1 MWDYAGGKFW
11 SRRRNK
17 FFTGVSPHI
26 YTTNNTTLS
35 TLSTSIDDQFK
46 TAITYV
52 DDKITEQQEYT
63 DQEIEALTWRTEGYI
78 QEALI

>member
-1 MWDYAGGKFW
+1 MILKLINYIKFLFNINNNDIINL
-11 SRRRNK
+11 SKNISILN
-17 FFTGVSPHI
+17 TDINYNYV
-26 YTTNNTTLS
+26 NNTTLS

-63 DQEIEALTWRTEGYI
+63 DQEIEALT
-78 QEALI
+78 